1 MRALS
6 APLTRWRPNSKDAT
20 VLAQEVFT
28 GMSKVPK
35 SVAERG
41 LSTEEW
47 ISVAK
52 TTLIQEGIAG
62 VKIDRLAKKA
72 GVTRGGFYYRFK
84 SLQGMLDALIDHWRQ
99 TNHQPII
106 DALDGPGSPPERFR
120 ALIRLWI
127 EEQDY
132 DPDFDAAVRGWSR
145 VSPKVAK
152 VVHEIDDLRID
163 ALKRLFMDAGYD
175 LDEAFVR
182 ARITY
187 FHQVG
192 YYAMGM
198 RESHKRREELSELY
212 YRILTGFRGGELKY
226 LPATEPA
233 PTGDARTKPAR
244 RRGAGA

>member
-1 MRALS
+1 M
-6 APLTRWRPNSKDAT
+6 
-20 VLAQEVFT
+20 
-28 GMSKVPK
+28 PK
-35 SVAERG
+35 STAERG
-41 LSTEEW
+41 LSSEEW
-47 ISVAK
+47 INIAK
-52 TTLIQEGIAG
+52 ATLIQEGIAG

-106 DALDGPGSPPERFR
+106 NTLDGPGSPPERFR
-120 ALIRLWI
+120 ALMRLWI

-145 VSPKVAK
+145 VSPNVAK
-152 VVHEIDDLRID
+152 VVHEIDDLRIG
-163 ALKRLFMDAGYD
+163 ALKRLFLDAGYD

-198 RESHKRREELSELY
+198 RESHKRREQLSEFY
-212 YRILTGFRGGELKY
+212 YRILTGFREGELKH
-226 LPATEPA
+226 LPPA
-233 PTGDARTKPAR
+233 PKREQAKERKGRTEKPN
-244 RRGAGA
+244 RRGRADA